1 MSDRV
6 NRHLVANRT
15 MTIGPET
22 QGQRPKQSCLTDL
35 SVVDIPMTDV
45 GRMRVV
51 SDAAAIG
58 ALESADAGLPF
69 DAMYFPLGNTTDTSD
84 AVVCVD
90 QEKPHQPRWPIFV
103 IAFAGVVTL
112 LWISWLFW
120 LLSRILFFVFY
131 DYSQEYRFLFTT
143 PIGVSAFPLCLGDRG

>member
-1 MSDRV
+1 MTDRV

-22 QGQRPKQSCLTDL
+22 QGQRPEQSCLTDL
-35 SVVDIPMTDV
+35 SVEDIPMTDV
-45 GRMRVV
+45 GHMRVV
-51 SDAAAIG
+51 SDEAAIG
-58 ALESADAGLPF
+58 ALESAKAGLPF
-69 DAMYFPLGNTTDTSD
+69 DAMNFPLSNTTDTSD
-84 AVVCVD
+84 AVVPVD
-90 QEKPHQPRWPIFV
+90 HEKPHQPRWPIFV

-131 DYSQEYRFLFTT
+131 D
-143 PIGVSAFPLCLGDRG
+143 

>member
-1 MSDRV
+1 
-6 NRHLVANRT
+6 

-35 SVVDIPMTDV
+35 SVEDIPITDV
-45 GRMRVV
+45 GLMRVV

-58 ALESADAGLPF
+58 ALESPEAGLPF
-69 DAMYFPLGNTTDTSD
+69 DPKNFPLSNNTTDTSV
-84 AVVCVD
+84 AVVPVD

-103 IAFAGVVTL
+103 VAFAGAVTL

-120 LLSRILFFVFY
+120 LLSRMLFFVFY
-131 DYSQEYRFLFTT
+131 D
-143 PIGVSAFPLCLGDRG
+143 

>member
-1 MSDRV
+1 MTDRV

-22 QGQRPKQSCLTDL
+22 QRQRPKQSCLTDL
-35 SVVDIPMTDV
+35 SVEDIPMTDV
-45 GRMRVV
+45 GHMRVV
-51 SDAAAIG
+51 SDEAAIG
-58 ALESADAGLPF
+58 ALESAEAGLPF
-69 DAMYFPLGNTTDTSD
+69 DVMNFPLNITTDTAD
-84 AVVCVD
+84 AVVPVD

-131 DYSQEYRFLFTT
+131 D
-143 PIGVSAFPLCLGDRG
+143 